1 MVVNFVRGNL
11 TRVSLFQ
18 VLPFLARGATCT
30 RNQRLCE
37 ACIAG
42 IRVSGI
48 IVRTAAKTSAV
59 LRATLSNF
67 RDNGVICRDIVPV
80 ATVVRIAVLVIV
92 VRCNAAGCPIGV
104 TVVLVTVTT
113 SASSTTA
120 FSQLQDV

>member
-1 MVVNFVRGNL
+1 MVVNFVCGNL

-18 VLPFLARGATCT
+18 VLPFWASGATCT

-80 ATVVRIAVLVIV
+80 ATVDRIAVVIV
-92 VRCNAAGCPIGV
+92 VHCNAAGCPIGV

-113 SASSTTA
+113 SASSKGNGP
-120 FSQLQDV
+120 